1 MSQFLELM
9 PVVILAGG
17 LATRLRPLTERIPK
31 ALIEVAGHP
40 FLWHQLQLL
49 KGRGI
54 RRVVLL
60 VGHLGESIQQRF
72 HDGGELGIEIDYSFD
87 GPVLLGTAGAIRQ
100 ALPLLPER
108 FFVLYGDSYLPCNY
122 AAVEAAFRQG
132 RCPGLMT
139 VYRNEGLYDSSNV
152 EYVGGR
158 ILRYDKRNRTPAMRH
173 IDYGLGAF
181 HRSVFEEIP
190 PDQARDLATVYQ
202 DLLNVGRLAAFEVHQ
217 RFYEIGSPEGL
228 HDTAEFLKAAGGS
241 ENVPS

>member
-1 MSQFLELM
+1 MSQSVELM
-9 PVVILAGG
+9 PAVILAGG
-17 LATRLRPLTERIPK
+17 LATRLRPLTESSPK

-49 KGRGI
+49 KRSGI

-72 HDGGELGIEIDYSFD
+72 QDGTELGIGIDYSFD

-100 ALPLLPER
+100 ALPLLPDR

-122 AAVEAAFRQG
+122 AAVEAAFRQSG
-132 RCPGLMT
+132 FPGLMT

-152 EYVGGR
+152 EYEGDR
-158 ILRYDKRNRTPAMRH
+158 ILRYDKLNRTPAMHH

-181 HRSVFEEIP
+181 HRSVFEAIP
-190 PDQARDLATVYQ
+190 PGQARDLATVYQ
-202 DLLNVGRLAAFEVHQ
+202 DLLHAGSLAAFEVHQ

-228 HDTAEFLKAAGGS
+228 RDTAEFLKAEGGA
-241 ENVPS
+241 EGAPS